1 LSRSTNSGQRKS
13 GILFQLR
20 FFTGRRGLRFGFQ
33 IWAGRNPRRV
43 PIATILFIP
52 LSDGQSNPETVWAA
66 EWTAV
71 ILRRC
76 PVCDRDSIIG
86 HGRRRKQ
93 AHDEHHDW
101 IEIRRGIC
109 NCCGTTFTFL
119 PSFSL
124 PYTHYSLLARSQALR
139 LYFVD
144 RCSLESAAPTVMDP
158 CRVADPSTL
167 RRWFRSLD
175 CSQPSFSFL
184 RQTLAAVAQCLA
196 RGEIIRHGALRL
208 SWSTLAL
215 FLQLLWPL
223 RL

>member
-1 LSRSTNSGQRKS
+1 LGFRSGQ
-13 GILFQLR
+13 
-20 FFTGRRGLRFGFQ
+20 GRD
-33 IWAGRNPRRV
+33 PRRV
-43 PIATILFIP
+43 PIATIPFIP
-52 LSDGQSNPETVWAA
+52 LSDGQSNPETAWAA

-101 IEIRRGIC
+101 IQIRRGVC

-139 LYFVD
+139 LYFVED
-144 RCSLESAAPTVMDP
+144 CSLESAAPTVLDP
-158 CRVADPSTL
+158 DRVADPSTL
-167 RRWFRSLD
+167 LRWFRSLD

-184 RQTLAAVAQCLA
+184 RKTLAAAAHCLA
-196 RGEIIRHGALRL
+196 RGEIIRHGALQL
-208 SWSTLAL
+208 SWPTLAL

-223 RL
+223 RI